1 MRGPP
6 PSFPPGGRSTLVGV
20 HEEMVTTYA
29 AFAVDLA
36 VDVSAIFLLAYVL
49 HFRRHRRADL
59 LLAYVALNVGVFAA
73 TALLTAVRP
82 DVGLGIGLL
91 AVLSV
96 VGPRPSAVTPHDAAY
111 AVVALV
117 TGLVNG
123 LGLDDRRLVVMINVL
138 LLVTVLVVDS
148 GRLRERARRTQVT
161 LDVVHADD
169 AASDLVPHGAPAPA
183 HPALVV
189 PYGVPAAPGAAA
201 APRAA
206 HHHGGVGGGVPDVAA
221 AVSPSRAGGG
231 SVAGSAGV
239 VGVVATLVGVGA
251 TLLGRRQR
259 RRLSAVRDPRQRP

>member
-1 MRGPP
+1 
-6 PSFPPGGRSTLVGV
+6 
-20 HEEMVTTYA
+20 
-29 AFAVDLA
+29 
-36 VDVSAIFLLAYVL
+36 
-49 HFRRHRRADL
+49 
-59 LLAYVALNVGVFAA
+59 VAGS
-73 TALLTAVRP
+73 
-82 DVGLGIGLL
+82 D
-91 AVLSV
+91 
-96 VGPRPSAVTPHDAAY
+96 Y
-111 AVVALV
+111 AVFPIDVDRLPDGAGPLRFRVVRTVAGGA
-117 TGLVNG
+117 T
-123 LGLDDRRLVVMINVL
+123 
-138 LLVTVLVVDS
+138 
-148 GRLRERARRTQVT
+148 EEW
-161 LDVVHADD
+161 
-169 AASDLVPHGAPAPA
+169 SDLVPHGAPAPA

>member
-1 MRGPP
+1 
-6 PSFPPGGRSTLVGV
+6 
-20 HEEMVTTYA
+20 MVTTYA

-201 APRAA
+201 APRGAPPRRCRGRRPGR
-206 HHHGGVGGGVPDVAA
+206 GGRGLPVPGRRRVGRRVRRGGGRRGDAGRGGGDAAGTPAA
-221 AVSPSRAGGG
+221 AAPQRGARPAAAALRAVTGPRRGPSACRC
-231 SVAGSAGV
+231 
-239 VGVVATLVGVGA
+239 
-251 TLLGRRQR
+251 
-259 RRLSAVRDPRQRP
+259 